1 MITKISF
8 DEILPVW
15 KQFLWPNRVSTI
27 ETNSAMRFLGGYDI
41 ESMSTIPSFFAY
53 MIDNRIAGVNS
64 GHMCKDNSYRSR
76 GVYVFPEYRKSGVG
90 TELLVATINQGRLE
104 GANYAWSYPRQSSWN
119 TYKSAGY
126 ELASDW
132 ELSETSTN
140 AYCKII
146 I

>member
-1 MITKISF
+1 MIVKISF
-8 DEILPVW
+8 DEILHIW
-15 KQFLWPNRVSTI
+15 KQFLWPDRISPI

-41 ESMSTIPSFFAY
+41 ESMSTPASFFAY
-53 MIDNRIAGVNS
+53 MIDNRIVGVNS
-64 GHMCKDNSYRSR
+64 GHLCKDNSYRSR
-76 GVYVFPEYRKSGVG
+76 GVYVFPEHRKSGVG
-90 TELLVATINQGRLE
+90 TELLIATINQGRIE
-104 GANYAWSYPRQSSWN
+104 NASYAWSYPRQSSWN

-126 ELASDW
+126 ELASEW

>member
-1 MITKISF
+1 MIIKISF
-8 DEILPVW
+8 DEIIPIW
-15 KQFLWPNRVSTI
+15 KQFLWPDRVSPI
-27 ETNSAMRFLGGYDI
+27 ESNSAMRFLGDYDI
-41 ESMSTIPSFFAY
+41 ESMSTPASFFAY
-53 MIDNRIAGVNS
+53 TIDNRIVGVNS
-64 GHMCKDNSYRSR
+64 GHLCKDNSYRSR

-90 TELLVATINQGRLE
+90 TELLVATINQGRIE
-104 GANYAWSYPRQSSWN
+104 GASYVWSYPRQSSWN
-119 TYKSAGY
+119 TYNSAGY

>member
-1 MITKISF
+1 MIIKISF
-8 DEILPVW
+8 EEILPIW
-15 KQFLWPNRVSTI
+15 KQFLWPDRISPI
-27 ETNSAMRFLGGYDI
+27 ETNSAMRFLGDYDI
-41 ESMSTIPSFFAY
+41 ESMSTPASFFAY
-53 MIDNRIAGVNS
+53 TIDNRIVGVNS
-64 GHMCKDNSYRSR
+64 GHLCKDNSYRSR

-90 TELLVATINQGRLE
+90 TELLVATINQGRIE
-104 GANYAWSYPRQSSWN
+104 SADYAWSYPRQSSWN